1 MSWRVL
7 AGHQLDSFRTLWQL
21 AKTTAGVSHPVLE
34 ADFLASAQQLLS
46 QYPERIHLAVHGPE
60 NAPDAALLLERL
72 DACRWR
78 SFSTAHIPLTTA
90 CVSARSVERN
100 TRFMHSL
107 FGALPGTPLVV
118 KLVNADP
125 EYFPDLRV
133 LYADRA
139 EAFQTHRTVRIDV
152 TDSFEEYWASRS
164 KNLRR
169 NLRGLLNKLTA
180 EGFAMRLTVL
190 ADAVDMVPVIE
201 QHGILER
208 SGWKNVSGSPLEMES
223 NEGRFYDELL
233 RARAKQQRARV
244 YQLHIGER
252 LAASQLAVLD
262 GTTLA
267 LLKTSYA
274 ADLSRFA
281 PGRLL
286 DYCML
291 QQIFSEGLIRRVEY
305 CTIAN
310 EDDLRWSTSH
320 REVFEVNVFRW
331 PALLAAVSMMRRG
344 RDLVRFRKFPSNS
357 TVVAPAD

>member
-1 MSWRVL
+1 MSWRIL
-7 AGHQLDSFRTLWQL
+7 AGHPLGSYADLWQA
-21 AKTTAGVSHPVLE
+21 AKTTAGLSHPVLE

-46 QYPERIHLAVHGPE
+46 EQPERLHLAVHGQE
-60 NAPDAALLLERL
+60 SAPDAALLLERL

-90 CVSARSVERN
+90 CVRATSTERN
-100 TRFMHSL
+100 LRFMEGL

-118 KLVNADP
+118 KFVNVDP

-139 EAFQTHRTVRIDV
+139 EAFQTHQTARIDV
-152 TDSFEEYWASRS
+152 AGSFEDYWASRS

-169 NLRGLLNKLTA
+169 NLRGLLNKLAT
-180 EGFAMRLTVL
+180 EGYSMRLTVL
-190 ADAVDMVPVIE
+190 CDADDMTVVIG
-201 QHGILER
+201 QHGMLEC
-208 SGWKNVSGSPLEMES
+208 SGWKNISGTPLAPES
-223 NEGRFYDELL
+223 NEGKFYARLL
-233 RARAKQQRARV
+233 KARAEQQHARV

-252 LAASQLAVLD
+252 LAASQLAILD
-262 GTTLA
+262 NSTLA

-274 ADLSRFA
+274 SDLSRFA

-291 QQIFSEGLIRRVEY
+291 QQIFAEGLIRRVEY

-310 EDDLRWSTSH
+310 DDDLRWSTSH
-320 REVFEVNVFRW
+320 RGVFEINLFRW
-331 PALLAAVSMMRRG
+331 PALLGAVSAARRVQ
-344 RDLVRFRKFPSNS
+344 DSVRSLRSRPP
-357 TVVAPAD
+357 TAVARAD

>member
-1 MSWRVL
+1 MSWRIFE
-7 AGHQLDSFRTLWQL
+7 GHQLTSRRDLWQS
-21 AKTTAGVSHPVLE
+21 AKTASGISHPVLE

-46 QYPERIHLAVHGPE
+46 KHPERIYLAIHGPE
-60 NAPDAALLLERL
+60 SAPDAAVLLERL

-90 CVSARSVERN
+90 CMHATSMERN
-100 TRFMHSL
+100 RRFMESL
-107 FGALPGTPLVV
+107 FAALPGTPAVV
-118 KLVNADP
+118 KFINADP
-125 EYFPDLRV
+125 EYFPDFRMP
-133 LYADRA
+133 YADRT

-152 TDSFEEYWASRS
+152 AGSFEEYWASRS

-169 NLRGLLNKLTA
+169 NLRGLLNKLAA
-180 EGFAMRLTVL
+180 EGFPMRLTVL
-190 ADAVDMVPVIE
+190 SDTTDMIPVIE
-201 QHGILER
+201 QHSMLER
-208 SGWKNVSGSPLEMES
+208 SGWKNVSGTPLTMES

-262 GTTLA
+262 GSTLA

-274 ADLSRFA
+274 SDLSRFA

-320 REVFEVNVFRW
+320 REVFEVNLFRW
-331 PALLAAVSMMRRG
+331 PALLAAVSIMRRG
-344 RDLVRFRKFPSNS
+344 RDLVRFRQFRSNS
-357 TVVAPAD
+357 PAAAPAD